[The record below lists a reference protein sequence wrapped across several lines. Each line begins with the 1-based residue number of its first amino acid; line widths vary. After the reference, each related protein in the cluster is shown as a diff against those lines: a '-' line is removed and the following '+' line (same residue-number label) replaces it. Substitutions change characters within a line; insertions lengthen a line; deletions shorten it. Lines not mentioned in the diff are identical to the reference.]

1 MCRVLSSHFQY
12 QSRRIFQEMNYL
24 RKKLSMSKL
33 IMHYQSKT
41 YLAFLFLIDFCDF
54 GFDFELILILL
65 LLFLLPF
72 LDFKYVFRF
81 LDN

>member
-1 MCRVLSSHFQY
+1 MSSFIITF
-12 QSRRIFQEMNYL
+12 SISESSNIPRNEL
-24 RKKLSMSKL
+24 PKKKLSMSKL